1 MQYTED
7 FKRGI
12 VRTLLTTGM
21 KRQDMAD
28 KIAINTYTL
37 KKWVDK
43 YKDEELEKV
52 DGNNRSKYSEDY
64 KKSIVTQLIYEG
76 ITYETMGK
84 RTGISPQML
93 EYWDNKY
100 RYIAIDEVERESRAR
115 RKKKKRKT
123 VRWRRYGAGA
133 GRYE

>member
-1 MQYTED
+1 
-7 FKRGI
+7 
-12 VRTLLTTGM
+12 
-21 KRQDMAD
+21 MAD

-93 EYWDNKY
+93 EYRDNKY
-100 RYIAIDEVERESRAR
+100 RYIVIDEVERESRAR
-115 RKKKKRKT
+115 RKREKQ
-123 VRWRRYGAGA
+123 
-133 GRYE
+133 